1 MVDLELMGQRA
12 LLLDAY
18 SASASMKACESGS
31 QEHLIPLSSDMYLA
45 CAACVACVSL
55 AVLSPHRGLAR
66 RSRTASVVPAAAA

>member
-31 QEHLIPLSSDMYLA
+31 QEHLMSMSSDSCSVRVLGI
-45 CAACVACVSL
+45 
-55 AVLSPHRGLAR
+55 AVLSRHRGLAR
-66 RSRTASVVPAAAA
+66 RSRAASVIPAATA